1 MKYFKTPQ
9 FIPGK
14 GEAWMYTEAN
24 DEDIV
29 LRTMTVIPSTGEI
42 DRIGDPIVK
51 KLFLSPRTIESE
63 EAEFKQNWDGE
74 SKDE

>member
-14 GEAWMYTEAN
+14 GEAWMYTEA
-24 DEDIV
+24 DDSDTV
-29 LRTMTVIPSTGEI
+29 TRTMTVIPTTGEV

-51 KLFLSPRTIESE
+51 KLFLSPRTQPAE
-63 EAEFKQNWDGE
+63 EAEFLKHWGE
-74 SKDE
+74 GDAS